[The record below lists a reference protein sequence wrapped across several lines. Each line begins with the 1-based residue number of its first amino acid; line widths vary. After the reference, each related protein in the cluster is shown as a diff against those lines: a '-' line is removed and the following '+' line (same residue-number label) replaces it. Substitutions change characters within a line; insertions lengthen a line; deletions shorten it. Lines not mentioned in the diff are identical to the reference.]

1 MPERNNNTQRPVKA
15 VSTPSSSHAR
25 RTIEIETLFNSIGDG
40 VVMTDEFGKVVRI
53 NPAGLNILGFTEKE
67 MLGKWFPKILVGVSE
82 NNTPINLIDRPIS
95 QAFLTGNSIS
105 DKMAYRRKDGSII
118 PVSITVSPMMV
129 GSRPVGAIE
138 VFRDI
143 TLEHEVDRMKSEFI
157 SLASHQLRTPLSAIK
172 TYTHMLLDG
181 FMGPVEPAQLKALK
195 TIISASN
202 RMNELISTLLNIT
215 RMETGSIAVAPRLL
229 NLTKI
234 ANEVHK
240 ELRHAAGEKQINLR
254 LVLPDK
260 PPKVKTDSLIAKEV
274 LTNLMTNAIKYTPEG
289 GTVTLELKVKPT
301 AVVFCVRDTGL
312 GIPAAVHAQIF
323 TKFYR
328 APNVVARETTGT
340 GLGLYLVKGL
350 VEALGGTI
358 RFDSQEN
365 VGTSFYF
372 SLPRQK
378 IKSNHSAAIKVDG

>member
-1 MPERNNNTQRPVKA
+1 

-25 RTIEIETLFNSIGDG
+25 STIEIETLFNSIGDG

-53 NPAGLNILGFTEKE
+53 NPAGLNILGFTEKDL
-67 MLGKWFPKILVGVSE
+67 LGKWFPKILVGVTE
-82 NNTPINLIDRPIS
+82 NNTPISLIDRPIS

-105 DKMAYRRKDGSII
+105 DKMAYRRKDGSVI

-129 GSRPVGAIE
+129 GNRPVGAIE

-157 SLASHQLRTPLSAIK
+157 SLASHQLRTPLLAIK

-229 NLTKI
+229 NLAKI

-260 PPKVKTDSLIAKEV
+260 PPKVKTDSLITKEI

-289 GTVTLELKVKPT
+289 GTVTVELKVKPT
-301 AVVFCVRDTGL
+301 AMVFCVRDTGL
-312 GIPAAVHAQIF
+312 GIPEAVHAQIF

-350 VEALGGTI
+350 VDALGGTI

-365 VGTSFYF
+365 VGTAFYF
-372 SLPRQK
+372 SLPRQQIKPNHK
-378 IKSNHSAAIKVDG
+378 IAIKIDG